1 MSRILIVEDDAN
13 LSFLY
18 ATEFEEEGHDVETVA
33 SGAAALDAI
42 ERRAP
47 DLLIL
52 DIKMEPMDGLEA
64 LGRIRERHHHLPVII
79 NTAYPAFKAD
89 FATWGADAYLIKSG
103 DLSELKATVRR
114 LLAVPPGGRRP

>member
-13 LSFLY
+13 LSLLY

-33 SGAAALDAI
+33 SGADALGAMQ
-42 ERRAP
+42 RAVP

-52 DIKMEPMDGLEA
+52 DIKMEPMDGLET
-64 LGRIRERHHHLPVII
+64 LGHIRERHHHLPVII
-79 NTAYPAFKAD
+79 NTAYPAFRAD
-89 FATWGADAYLIKSG
+89 FATWGADAYLVKSG

-114 LLAVPPGGRRP
+114 LLAAPPEGRRP